1 MLVGTTIA
9 TTVFSS
15 TYLLSKSK
23 NEIKDNGN
31 PADLTITIPDK
42 ILENSLNSENNN
54 QDSTTSSNSET
65 FNIYNGNTPADLNLQ
80 EYLSTNSYDY
90 TFSKNLS
97 LSDTT
102 TGNSFLLSLANE
114 NSSTN
119 NDSINKLVIKEG
131 SGIPSSID
139 NAENDSFFYNIQYF

>member
-1 MLVGTTIA
+1 
-9 TTVFSS
+9 
-15 TYLLSKSK
+15 
-23 NEIKDNGN
+23 
-31 PADLTITIPDK
+31 
-42 ILENSLNSENNN
+42 
-54 QDSTTSSNSET
+54 ET

-114 NSSTN
+114 NSSIN
-119 NDSINKLVIKEG
+119 NNSINKLIIRDG
-131 SGIPSSID
+131 SNIPSSID
-139 NAENDSFFYNIQYF
+139 DTQNNTLIDNIFYFRIVRELHINTSELPNA